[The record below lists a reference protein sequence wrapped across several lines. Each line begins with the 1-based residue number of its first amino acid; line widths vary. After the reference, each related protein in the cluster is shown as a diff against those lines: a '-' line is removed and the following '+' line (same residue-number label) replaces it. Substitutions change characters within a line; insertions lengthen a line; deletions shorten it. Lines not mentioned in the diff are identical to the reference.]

1 MVPSRQYRPRQGFTI
16 TEMLVTVGVIVVLA
30 GILITAL
37 SSASRTAQKA
47 KTDYLMQ
54 SIKSGIERFRADHG
68 YIPPVLGN
76 NGTAANAPGFG
87 RDLLELPP
95 QVDAGGGN
103 FDSAAAE
110 YNGWYSYTSLAEYL
124 PGHDDRRQDG
134 YGYVAPPILP
144 PDDGEPGFR
153 EYPGLGMRSP
163 GPDGVWNATLN
174 PRVNDDFYLFINRN
188 PGNLGNLSFTNTTQM
203 PGKVYGPY
211 IDLKDDSVVAEMTG
225 LRADASNALVGR
237 QEFDAVLLPGSD
249 GYGTG
254 DNPKVFVDYW
264 GNPIRFYRRIPENIS
279 NPARERQ
286 DLNLGDVIALRPHE
300 FELGQEVESGFS
312 DGYEDVFTTRGLQSA
327 EFALFT
333 AGPDRKSYDEIR
345 RFDGDDEYNK
355 DNIVKVGP

>member
-1 MVPSRQYRPRQGFTI
+1 MVPSRQYSPRRGFTI

-76 NGTAANAPGFG
+76 NGTPASSPGFG
-87 RDLLELPP
+87 RDLLELP
-95 QVDAGGGN
+95 QEVEAGGGN
-103 FDSAAAE
+103 FGTAAAE
-110 YNGWYSYTSLAEYL
+110 YNGWYSYTSLPEYL
-124 PGHDDRRQDG
+124 LGYGDRRFDG
-134 YGYVAPPILP
+134 YGYVTPPILP
-144 PDDGEPGFR
+144 PDDSEPGFR
-153 EYPGLGMRSP
+153 EYPGLGIRSP

-174 PRVNDDFYLFINRN
+174 PRGSDVYSVFSRN
-188 PGNLGNLSFTNTTQM
+188 PGNLGGLSFSNTTQM

-211 IDLKDDSVVAEMTG
+211 IDLKDDSVIGEMTG
-225 LRADASNALVGR
+225 LRADDSNALVAR

-254 DNPKVFVDYW
+254 ANPKVFLDYW

-286 DLNLGDVIALRPHE
+286 DLNLGDIIALRPHE
-300 FELGQEVESGFS
+300 FEIGQEVESGFS
-312 DGYEDVFTTRGLQSA
+312 DGYDDVFTTRGLQSA

-333 AGPDRKSYDEIR
+333 AGPDRKGYDEIR
-345 RFDGDDEYNK
+345 RYDGDDEYNK